1 MKQSQ
6 NIENNKFILAMHSTN
21 DYFGFGYK
29 YLKDNK
35 IKDNFFIKKLN
46 KDLSKNLI
54 INLDEFLNHRRIK
67 SIERISIS
75 VGPANFNASRQ
86 IVVCARAI
94 SQQLNCS
101 LDKYSSFQI
110 MAKRIAIKNKI
121 SDNNQ
126 KFWIIKKL
134 KRRGYIA
141 GKYKINDL
149 NNSNLNL
156 HIQEIISPKLY
167 KNFNK
172 TEAQFEAEHDIKD
185 ELKQLLELSAKN
197 HENLVSNHWTNVL
210 PIYPIEPVN

>member
-1 MKQSQ
+1 
-6 NIENNKFILAMHSTN
+6 
-21 DYFGFGYK
+21 
-29 YLKDNK
+29 
-35 IKDNFFIKKLN
+35 
-46 KDLSKNLI
+46 
-54 INLDEFLNHRRIK
+54 
-67 SIERISIS
+67 
-75 VGPANFNASRQ
+75 
-86 IVVCARAI
+86 
-94 SQQLNCS
+94 
-101 LDKYSSFQI
+101 

>member
-1 MKQSQ
+1 MFSSQ
-6 NIENNKFILAMHSTN
+6 NINNKFILAIHSTN
-21 DYFGFGYK
+21 DFFGFGYK
-29 YLKDNK
+29 DLKDHTFR
-35 IKDNFFIKKLN
+35 DNFSIKKLD
-46 KDLSKNLI
+46 KDLSQNLI
-54 INLDEFLNHRRIK
+54 SSLAEFLNKKKID
-67 SIERISIS
+67 SILRISIS
-75 VGPANFNASRQ
+75 VGPSNFNASRQ

-94 SQQLNCS
+94 SQHLNCS
-101 LDKYSSFQI
+101 LDNYSSFQI

-197 HENLVSNHWTNVL
+197 HENLVSNHWKNVL